1 MFGIGRWISKVAS
14 TCGHVVSTV
23 AKTTATGISTV
34 GELAAKVPLAG
45 PVLHGTL
52 GLAAGP
58 LKLADSIV
66 SGQRLD
72 KALVSNLKSNIAAI
86 REVAPAAQMLVSS
99 VPGIG
104 GGISGAIG
112 IAGAIADGRPVT
124 DALKQGIKDAIPGGP
139 LAKSAF
145 SLTEKVVSGENVLK
159 AGLSSVVSAVP
170 GLPPDAQKA
179 LATALPM
186 VQALAAGKRID
197 AVALKALQDRLPPE
211 VQKAVIL
218 GTAVAQGQN
227 IQRIAEGQLNNLGS
241 AQLKKLAAYGS
252 GVIEKNPTFKA
263 GKALFNKAEQA
274 GYAVGIGVASNRGV
288 NEKSLLAI
296 RRKLTPAQKKGFD
309 LALSTHSGSV
319 TSRLAPK
326 NLSPA
331 AKAAW
336 YATHGMTGSSA
347 KHKMAMMKA
356 VTKTAEARKGAV
368 AAVKQVLQTRKE
380 AGFWTKIKIWLGMK

>member
-1 MFGIGRWISKVAS
+1 MFGIGKWISKVAS

-23 AKTTATGISTV
+23 TKTAATGISTV

-52 GLAAGP
+52 SLATGP
-58 LKLADSIV
+58 LKLADSV
-66 SGQRLD
+66 MSGQRLD
-72 KALVSNLKSNIAAI
+72 RALVSNLKSNIAAI
-86 REVAPAAQMLVSS
+86 REVAPAAQLIVST

-112 IAGAIADGRPVT
+112 IAGVLADGRPIT

-139 LAKSAF
+139 MAKAAF
-145 SLTEKVVSGENVLK
+145 SLTEKIVSGENVIK

-186 VQALAAGKRID
+186 VQALASGKRID

-252 GVIEKNPTFKA
+252 GVIEKNPTFRA
-263 GKALFNKAEQA
+263 GKTGFSKAEAA
-274 GYAVGIGVASNRGV
+274 GYSVGIGLTSNRGV
-288 NEKSLLAI
+288 NEKALLAV
-296 RRKLTPAQKKGFD
+296 RKKLSPQQKRGFD
-309 LALSTHSGSV
+309 VALSTHSGAI
-319 TSRLAPK
+319 TAPLAPRG
-326 NLSPA
+326 LSPA

-336 YATHGMTGSSA
+336 YATHGMIGSSST
-347 KHKMAMMKA
+347 HKKAMMKA
-356 VTKTAEARKGAV
+356 VVRNPEARKGAS
-368 AAVKQVLQTRKE
+368 AAVSRVLQTRKE
-380 AGFWTKIKIWLGMK
+380 VGFWTKVKTWLGMK